1 MLILLRSDRRIE
13 NIQFIRREGR
23 EGKLVDGEKR
33 GGALGRMGGEPR
45 EKGGTEVRPDSI
57 FAIACWMEIIVFM
70 NKKDCFRQL
79 Q

>member
-33 GGALGRMGGEPR
+33 GAPLEEWGGSLGKRGAR
-45 EKGGTEVRPDSI
+45 K
-57 FAIACWMEIIVFM
+57 
-70 NKKDCFRQL
+70 
-79 Q
+79 